1 MRNEHARVAFESFE
15 LEGPPSREGDGE
27 WPEGESESLN
37 SAAGIGSRSS
47 SPIAAIAIV
56 VAVAVGSL
64 LLAVGGGG
72 GSGGVDVDGEW
83 VQEPAPESGVRTRV
97 ESESSAYSEYVRHM
111 DTAGSGGCDPSAS
124 LIALYAAAEPDD

>member
-15 LEGPPSREGDGE
+15 LAGPPSREGDGE

-47 SPIAAIAIV
+47 SPIAAIAI
-56 VAVAVGSL
+56 AVADGSL
-64 LLAVGGGG
+64 LLAGRGGG

-97 ESESSAYSEYVRHM
+97 ESESSAYSECVRHM
-111 DTAGSGGCDPSAS
+111 DTVGSGGGDPSAS
-124 LIALYAAAEPDD
+124 VIALYAAAEPDD